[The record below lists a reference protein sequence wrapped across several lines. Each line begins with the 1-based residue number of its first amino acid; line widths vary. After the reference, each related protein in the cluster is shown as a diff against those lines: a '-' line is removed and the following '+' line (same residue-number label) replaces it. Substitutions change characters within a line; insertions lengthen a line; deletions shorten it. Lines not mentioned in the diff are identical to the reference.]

1 MMLALPQVSAALWYW
16 ASREAGGERRGG
28 LAFQGPRTHS
38 VTWGGEAL
46 GGGQGLPQASAAH
59 TPQGRDCGVTQ
70 EGAHPAMGCI
80 L

>member
-1 MMLALPQVSAALWYW
+1 MLALPQVSAALWYW
-16 ASREAGGERRGG
+16 ASREAGERRGG

-46 GGGQGLPQASAAH
+46 GRGQGQPWASAAH
-59 TPQGRDCGVTQ
+59 MSQGRDCGVTQ
-70 EGAHPAMGCI
+70 EGAHPATGCV